1 LPRPRRVKQH
11 HAEIPATQLNRGLW
25 GSRIVSVMVS
35 YVSPDDREPETGAR
49 SYSPNQESPSALAA
63 VRDRNEAR
71 LLAVDGVKGVGIG
84 RNQIGQ
90 DALVIYIVDQSVS
103 DRLPRTIE
111 KFPVVLQV
119 TGEIEAL

>member
-1 LPRPRRVKQH
+1 
-11 HAEIPATQLNRGLW
+11 
-25 GSRIVSVMVS
+25 MVS
-35 YVSPDDREPETGAR
+35 YVSPDDREPETGGR
-49 SYSPNQESPSALAA
+49 SYSPNQESPSVLAA

-90 DALVIYIVDQSVS
+90 DALVIYIVDQSVGG
-103 DRLPRTIE
+103 RLPRMIE
-111 KFPVVLQV
+111 KFPVVLQI